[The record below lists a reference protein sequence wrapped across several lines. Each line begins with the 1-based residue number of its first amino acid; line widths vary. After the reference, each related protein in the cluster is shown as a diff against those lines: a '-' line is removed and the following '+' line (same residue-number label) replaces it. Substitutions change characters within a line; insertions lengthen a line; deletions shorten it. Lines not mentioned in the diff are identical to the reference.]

1 MNDLAIIGSV
11 GGGSIII
18 LLLQP
23 NLCKWFIRGYGH
35 RLGGR
40 TLSGSNGMHRRKLFV
55 RFIKPV
61 QVELANREVI
71 VRQTVQRVLPQNLTE
86 IPAPL
91 E

>member
-1 MNDLAIIGSV
+1 
-11 GGGSIII
+11 
-18 LLLQP
+18 
-23 NLCKWFIRGYGH
+23 
-35 RLGGR
+35 
-40 TLSGSNGMHRRKLFV
+40 MHRRKLFV